1 MELDKI
7 YVEDCLA
14 TLDRMEDN
22 SIDLIIT
29 SPPYNRGFY
38 NKHKKRSKWD
48 LCPTKSR
55 VITYGDFDDNMSPED
70 YENWQREVI
79 SKCLMKLKPTG
90 SLFYNHKDILCEH
103 LTIHPKWVYDFPL
116 KQTIIWDRGNTLTVG
131 KDYFYPITEW
141 IFWLKKDPEARPFF
155 NRKEA
160 DFQKCIWKF
169 SAEHSN
175 NHPAPF
181 PIELPQN
188 IIKSCS
194 KEGDIVYDPFMG
206 SGTTALAAKMLGRH
220 YIGSELNPEYA
231 QMSEERLNILY

>member
-29 SPPYNRGFY
+29 SPPYNR
-38 NKHKKRSKWD
+38 KWYQ
-48 LCPTKSR
+48 T
-55 VITYGDFDDNMSPED
+55 TYGKKFRVDTDYGVYDDCLPPEE
-70 YENWQREVI
+70 YEKWQREVI
-79 SKCLMKLKPTG
+79 SKCLQKLKPTG
-90 SLFYNHKDILCEH
+90 SLFYNHIDIQKNN
-103 LTIHPKWVYDFPL
+103 LTIHPTYVYDFPL
-116 KQTIIWDRGNTLTVG
+116 VQPIIWDKGSTPKVARN
-131 KDYFYPITEW
+131 YFYPTIEY
-141 IFWLKKDPEARPFF
+141 IFWFKKDYDSRPYF
-155 NRKEA
+155 NRDDA
-160 DFQKCIWKF
+160 DFQNCVWHFLPQRFI
-169 SAEHSN
+169 

-181 PIELPQN
+181 PLELPTN